1 MTSDTAPHHV
11 FRVVDPRSAPALRS
25 MEAYF
30 RELDE
35 RFAGGFDPGDTLISD
50 APAMRPPTGS
60 FLIAEAETAAIGCG
74 GIVRIDDET
83 AELKRMWV
91 DPNWRGVGVGRRLL
105 ARLEG
110 EAVTLGYRRVV
121 LDTNRVLTEAVAMYE
136 RSGYDAI
143 GRYNDNPYAHHWF
156 AKTLVD

>member
-1 MTSDTAPHHV
+1 
-11 FRVVDPRSAPALRS
+11 

-35 RFAGGFDPGDTLISD
+35 RFVGGFDPGDTLTSD

-60 FLIAEAETAAIGCG
+60 FVVAEAETAEIGCG
-74 GIVRIDDET
+74 GIVRIDRET
-83 AELKRMWV
+83 AEVKRMWV
-91 DPNWRGVGVGRRLL
+91 HVDWRGAGVGRRLL
-105 ARLEG
+105 ARLEA
-110 EAVTLGYRRVV
+110 EVVSLGYRRVV

-136 RSGYDAI
+136 RSGYLGI